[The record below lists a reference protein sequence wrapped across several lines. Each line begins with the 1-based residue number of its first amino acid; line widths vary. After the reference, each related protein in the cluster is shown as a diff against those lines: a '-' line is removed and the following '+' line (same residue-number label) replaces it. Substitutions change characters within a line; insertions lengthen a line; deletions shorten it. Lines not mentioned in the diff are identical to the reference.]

1 MRLRRAW
8 ERLDNRFYRLRR
20 WLRLRIRS
28 AAGPWFQLPLRVRQ
42 VLAVVGIGAAAY
54 GLIRVAPLPGAPE
67 LPLPCEYA
75 LGTKTCPAVDDAV
88 RLVPEDA
95 LLYAHMSIDREG
107 DQFQRAGELAAELPN
122 FGLLERTALDALPVP
137 SGRRLD
143 PGRDLGAWAGDE
155 LAVAVIEGRKRSRGA
170 ALLVEAPGAKG
181 ARAFADRIA
190 PAPARGEPDRAGLR
204 HHGPAFADSVT
215 GGFLVAGDPVSVRRI
230 TRAAKGETPSL
241 AGAEQARRARDP
253 LPDNRLADI
262 YVSER
267 GVRRLLAER
276 GGLIGQL
283 DTFVNLGATSGI
295 AAALKLRDD
304 GPRLTLHSAID
315 PERARAHPGFL
326 DAFSPFEPKLT
337 DDVSEDTF
345 AYLGLADAERAIG
358 GLLKG
363 RGGFGAGLGDALRG
377 FAQRMRRRDRVDLAG
392 DVLPLL
398 AGEAALFAEQSGFLP
413 VVTLIVDDVDDQ
425 KARQALARLQLPIVR
440 ALEPSRNIQA
450 PSFEVRKIAGVEASV
465 VRLNPAVTLTY
476 AVDGGRLIASTAPAG
491 LQRALEGGG
500 LDDAEL
506 FAQTLGHAPD
516 RPAALVF
523 LDLARLLALA
533 EPAGLAED
541 PLYATFREDLRKLPG
556 LGLSVVRDDQGVT
569 ADLLL
574 AVE

>member
-1 MRLRRAW
+1 VRLRRAW
-8 ERLDNRFYRLRR
+8 ETLDNRLYRLRR
-20 WLRLRIRS
+20 WLRLRTRG
-28 AAGPWFQLPLRVRQ
+28 ATRPWFRLPPRVRQ
-42 VLAVVGIGAAAY
+42 VLAAVGIAAAGY

-75 LGTKTCPAVDDAV
+75 LGTKTCPAVDQAV
-88 RLVPEDA
+88 RIVPEDA
-95 LLYAHMSIDREG
+95 LLYAHISTDREG
-107 DQFQRAGELAAELPN
+107 DQFERARELAAELPN
-122 FGLLERTALDALPVP
+122 FGLIERTVLDALPVP

-155 LAVAVIEGRKRSRGA
+155 LAVAVVEGRKRSRGT
-170 ALLVEAPGAKG
+170 ALLVEASDAKR
-181 ARAFADRIA
+181 ARAFADLIA
-190 PAPARGEPDRAGLR
+190 PAPARGEPDMAGLR

-215 GGFLVAGDPVSVRRI
+215 GGFLIAGDPVSVRRI
-230 TRAAKGETPSL
+230 IRVAKGDAASL
-241 AGAEQARRARDP
+241 AGADQARRVRGP

-262 YVSER
+262 YVSEV
-267 GVRRLLAER
+267 GVRRLLAGR
-276 GGLIGQL
+276 GGFIGQL
-283 DTFVNLGATSGI
+283 DTFVNVGATGGI
-295 AAALKLRDD
+295 AASLKLRDD

-326 DAFSPFEPKLT
+326 DAFSSFEPGLT
-337 DDVSEDTF
+337 DDVAEGAF
-345 AYLGLADAERAIG
+345 AYFGIADAERAMG

-363 RGGFGAGLGDALRG
+363 RSGLGAGLGDALRA
-377 FAQRMRRRDRVDLAG
+377 FAQRLRRRDRVDLAG

-398 AGEAALFAEQSGFLP
+398 AGEAALFAEQSGPLP
-413 VVTLIVDDVDDQ
+413 VITLIVDDVDEQ
-425 KARQALARLQLPIVR
+425 KARQALAKLQLPIVR
-440 ALEPSRNIQA
+440 ALEPSRDIQA

-476 AVDGGRLIASTAPAG
+476 ALSGGRLIASTAPAG

-506 FAQTLGHAPD
+506 FAKTLSHAPD

-541 PLYATFREDLRKLPG
+541 PLYATFREDLRKLPA
-556 LGLSVVRDDQGVT
+556 LGFSVARDDHGLT
-569 ADLLL
+569 ADLSL